1 MLPSTV
7 DQAQDISEHHF
18 GEIRIDTNQMEA
30 SYKNGYAPSSRKKLY
45 RDKEDRIKSLREL
58 YIYIRPEEISGIFKE
73 YCPCHWKF

>member
-45 RDKEDRIKSLREL
+45 RDKEDRVKSLREL
-58 YIYIRPEEISGIFKE
+58 YISDQKKSLE
-73 YCPCHWKF
+73 YLRSIAHVIGNFN